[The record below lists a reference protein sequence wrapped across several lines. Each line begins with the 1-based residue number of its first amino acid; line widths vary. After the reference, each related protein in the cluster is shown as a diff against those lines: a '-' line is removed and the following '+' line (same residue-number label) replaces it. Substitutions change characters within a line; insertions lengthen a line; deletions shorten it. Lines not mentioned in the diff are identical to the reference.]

1 MCFGVWACFWVKCLW
16 ILGCALD
23 SGKCLSLRAMVYLI
37 ENNSFK
43 DYLGPY
49 KFHLFILFFVV
60 LMIIK
65 SETLYLSFQVGFVAQ
80 R

>member
-1 MCFGVWACFWVKCLW
+1 MFVDSGVCFGFWEVFVPTSHG
-16 ILGCALD
+16 I
-23 SGKCLSLRAMVYLI
+23 LI

-60 LMIIK
+60 L
-65 SETLYLSFQVGFVAQ
+65 
-80 R
+80 